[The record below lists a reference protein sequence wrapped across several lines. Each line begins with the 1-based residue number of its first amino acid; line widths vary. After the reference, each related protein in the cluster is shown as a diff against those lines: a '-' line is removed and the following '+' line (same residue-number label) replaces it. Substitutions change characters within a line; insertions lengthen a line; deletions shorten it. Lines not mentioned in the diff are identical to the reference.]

1 MIIFRRSV
9 QRISLRWKDKRDAV
23 TRRTD
28 TLPGIRVRRKKK
40 KKRKKVARNC
50 ISLHE
55 CRERYSNRES
65 VIHNIE
71 AKPWEKIPR
80 RLLRRC
86 SQDAEMLFFPPPYPL
101 IDTTSELEN
110 RKYIANNVLIASF
123 NLRSSFETRFEI
135 LSYLYFDLLL
145 LRKSFIFER
154 KKKKVKG
161 SDLTH
166 HSMLLYPRRQQ
177 WRALNAP
184 IFAYSVVTT
193 SFVNLRPPGGKLSNL
208 CIEQ

>member
-40 KKRKKVARNC
+40 KKEKSSKKLHQSARMSRTLFKSWKRDSQHRSKTMGKNSSTFAP
-50 ISLHE
+50 SLL
-55 CRERYSNRES
+55 
-65 VIHNIE
+65 
-71 AKPWEKIPR
+71 AR
-80 RLLRRC
+80 RRN
-86 SQDAEMLFFPPPYPL
+86 AVFPPPYPL

-135 LSYLYFDLLL
+135 LSYLYFNLLL